1 MALMTTMRN
10 RMHIFLWAILILFIL
25 SISIGGLV
33 GGANIID
40 QLFGRVDP
48 STAIGVINGQKIS
61 PDDFSRAVSARLE
74 QVRASGREITDRDF
88 DQARKQVWD
97 GFIRE
102 ILISQSKEK
111 LEISATDKEVLFYL
125 QNIIPPYL
133 MYDPAF
139 QTNGKFDQAKY
150 DQAINYPSGNEWLQI
165 EQNVK
170 NEIIPEIKLREMV
183 TADIIISDEDVWEDY
198 IKQYVNYTIDGVHIT
213 TDAVKDDIEY
223 PSEEELFS
231 EYTEKID
238 DFERE
243 EMRNLEVVSWKK
255 KPSIEDSSR
264 ILDECQE
271 IIDSLNNGSD
281 FSELANIHSQDPH
294 NQVSPDSGIGG
305 DLGWV
310 EKGQF
315 VNKVLEQAAFD
326 AKSGDVVG
334 PVLSNQGYHII
345 KVNER
350 RNENDKE
357 KINVSHILL
366 KIEMGYNTNDA
377 LHQKST
383 RFSIHASNPKIGFS
397 AALDSHQVTTKKV
410 TNILDTTTTF
420 ENFGYFRQAV
430 RFAYNSKVKVNDVSE
445 SMKNDRYFIVAKLD
459 SVLPEGTKSFE
470 EVQNQIKNSIIQE
483 RQFAQTK
490 KLAEKLREELGKGST
505 FQQLKDNY
513 DNIDLIT
520 GDTKL
525 LKSSFQSLGK
535 SNYLVGAL
543 LSAKKGDIIGPLK
556 TPRGYGIVNIVD
568 ISPIDSSD
576 FEMKRD
582 VIYDNLS
589 SQKRNTNFQSWYQD
603 LLDKA
608 KIIDNR
614 KYYF

>member
-10 RMHIFLWAILILFIL
+10 RMHVFLWAILILFIL

-97 GFIRE
+97 DFIRE
-102 ILISQSKEK
+102 ILISQSIKK
-111 LEISATDKEVLFYL
+111 LEISATNQEVLFHL
-125 QNIIPPYL
+125 QNIPPPFL
-133 MYDPAF
+133 ISDPTF
-139 QTNGKFDQAKY
+139 QTNGEFDQAKY
-150 DQAINYPSGNEWLQI
+150 EEAINNPSGNEWTQI
-165 EQNVK
+165 EQFMK
-170 NEIIPEIKLREMV
+170 DTYIPNIKLQEMV
-183 TADIIISDEDVWEDY
+183 NADLIITNEDVWESY
-198 IKQYVNYTIDGVHIT
+198 IKQHVNYTIDGVHIT
-213 TDAVKDDIEY
+213 TNAVKDDVIE
-223 PSEEELFS
+223 PTEEELFN

-238 DFERE
+238 DFYRE
-243 EMRNLEVVSWKK
+243 EMRNLEVVSWEK
-255 KPSIEDSSR
+255 KPSSDDSSR
-264 ILDECQE
+264 VLDECQE
-271 IIDSLNNGSD
+271 IINQLNNGSD
-281 FSELANIHSQDPH
+281 FSELANTYTQDPG
-294 NQVSPDSGIGG
+294 NQVSPDSGRGG
-305 DLGWV
+305 DLGWFGR
-310 EKGQF
+310 GQMVKPF
-315 VNKVLEQAAFD
+315 EEAAFV
-326 AKSGDVVG
+326 AKAGDVVG
-334 PVLSNQGYHII
+334 PVLSRFGYHII
-345 KVNER
+345 NVNDR

-357 KINVSHILL
+357 EINASHILL
-366 KIEMGYNTNDA
+366 KIEMGPNANDA
-377 LHQKST
+377 LKRKST
-383 RFSIHASNPKIGFS
+383 LFSYDASDPKIGFP

-410 TNILDTTTTF
+410 TKILDETTTLQ
-420 ENFGYFRQAV
+420 NFGAFRQAV
-430 RFAYNSKVKVNDVSE
+430 RFAYNSEVNDVSDP
-445 SMKNDRYFIVAKLD
+445 MQNDQYFIVAKLD

-470 EVQNQIKNSIIQE
+470 EVQNQIKNSINQK
-483 RQFAQTK
+483 RQFSQAK
-490 KLAEKLREELGKGST
+490 KLADQLREELGKGST
-505 FQQLKDNY
+505 FQQLKDNFE
-513 DNIDLIT
+513 NIDLIT

-525 LKSSFQSLGK
+525 LIRSFQSLGK
-535 SNYLVGAL
+535 SNYFVGAL
-543 LSAKKGDIIGPLK
+543 ASANKGDIIGPLK

-603 LLDKA
+603 ILDEA

>member
-97 GFIRE
+97 DFIRE
-102 ILISQSKEK
+102 ILISQSIKK
-111 LEISATDKEVLFYL
+111 LEISATNQEVLFHL
-125 QNIIPPYL
+125 QNIPPPFL
-133 MYDPAF
+133 ISDPTF
-139 QTNGKFDQAKY
+139 QTNGEFDQAKY
-150 DQAINYPSGNEWLQI
+150 EEAINNPSGNEWTQI
-165 EQNVK
+165 EQFMK
-170 NEIIPEIKLREMV
+170 DTYIPNIKLQEMV
-183 TADIIISDEDVWEDY
+183 NADLIITNEDVWESY
-198 IKQYVNYTIDGVHIT
+198 IKQHVNYTIDGVHIT
-213 TDAVKDDIEY
+213 TNAVKDDVIE
-223 PSEEELFS
+223 PTEEELFN

-238 DFERE
+238 DFYRE
-243 EMRNLEVVSWKK
+243 EMRNLEVVSWEK
-255 KPSIEDSSR
+255 KPSSDDSSR
-264 ILDECQE
+264 VLDECQE
-271 IIDSLNNGSD
+271 IINQLNNGSD
-281 FSELANIHSQDPH
+281 FSELANTYTQDPG
-294 NQVSPDSGIGG
+294 NQVSPDSGRGG
-305 DLGWV
+305 DLGWFGR
-310 EKGQF
+310 GQMVKPF
-315 VNKVLEQAAFD
+315 EEAAFV
-326 AKSGDVVG
+326 AKAGDVVG
-334 PVLSNQGYHII
+334 PVLSRFGYHII
-345 KVNER
+345 NVNDR

-357 KINVSHILL
+357 EINASHILL
-366 KIEMGYNTNDA
+366 KIEMGPNANDA
-377 LHQKST
+377 LKRKST
-383 RFSIHASNPKIGFS
+383 LFSYDASDPKIGFP

-410 TNILDTTTTF
+410 TKILDETTTLQ
-420 ENFGYFRQAV
+420 NFGAFRQAV
-430 RFAYNSKVKVNDVSE
+430 RFAYNSEVNDVSDP
-445 SMKNDRYFIVAKLD
+445 MQNDQYFIVAKLD

-470 EVQNQIKNSIIQE
+470 EVQNQIKNSINQE
-483 RQFAQTK
+483 RQFAQAK
-490 KLAEKLREELGKGST
+490 KFADQLREELGKGST
-505 FQQLKDNY
+505 FQQLKDNFE
-513 DNIDLIT
+513 NIDLIT

-525 LKSSFQSLGK
+525 LIRSFQSLGK
-535 SNYLVGAL
+535 SNYFVGAL
-543 LSAKKGDIIGPLK
+543 ASANKGDIIGPLK
-556 TPRGYGIVNIVD
+556 TPRGYGIVNIID

-603 LLDKA
+603 LLDEA

>member
-10 RMHIFLWAILILFIL
+10 RMHVFLWAILILFIL

-97 GFIRE
+97 DFIRE
-102 ILISQSKEK
+102 ILISQSIKK
-111 LEISATDKEVLFYL
+111 LEISATNQEVLFHL
-125 QNIIPPYL
+125 QNIPPPFL
-133 MYDPAF
+133 ISDPTF
-139 QTNGKFDQAKY
+139 QTNGEFDQTKY
-150 DQAINYPSGNEWLQI
+150 EQAINNPNGNEWTQI
-165 EQNVK
+165 EQFMK
-170 NEIIPEIKLREMV
+170 DTYIPNIKLQEMV
-183 TADIIISDEDVWEDY
+183 NADLIITNEDVWESY
-198 IKQYVNYTIDGVHIT
+198 IKQHVNYTIDGVHIT
-213 TDAVKDDIEY
+213 TNAVKDDVIE
-223 PSEEELFS
+223 PTEEELFN

-238 DFERE
+238 DFYRE
-243 EMRNLEVVSWKK
+243 EMRNLEVVSWEK
-255 KPSIEDSSR
+255 KPSSDDSSR
-264 ILDECQE
+264 VLDECQE
-271 IIDSLNNGSD
+271 IINQLNNGSD
-281 FSELANIHSQDPH
+281 FSELANTYTQDPG
-294 NQVSPDSGIGG
+294 NQVSPDSGRGG
-305 DLGWV
+305 DLGWFGR
-310 EKGQF
+310 GQMVKPF
-315 VNKVLEQAAFD
+315 EEAAFV
-326 AKSGDVVG
+326 AKAGDVVG
-334 PVLSNQGYHII
+334 PVLSRFGYHII
-345 KVNER
+345 NVNDR

-357 KINVSHILL
+357 EINASHILL
-366 KIEMGYNTNDA
+366 KIEMGPNANDA
-377 LHQKST
+377 LKRKST
-383 RFSIHASNPKIGFS
+383 LFSYDASDPKIGFP

-410 TNILDTTTTF
+410 TKILDETTTLQ
-420 ENFGYFRQAV
+420 NFGAFRQAV
-430 RFAYNSKVKVNDVSE
+430 RFAYNSEVNDVSDP
-445 SMKNDRYFIVAKLD
+445 MQNDQYFIVAKLD

-470 EVQNQIKNSIIQE
+470 EVQNQIKNSINQK
-483 RQFAQTK
+483 RQFSQAK
-490 KLAEKLREELGKGST
+490 KLADQLREELGKGST
-505 FQQLKDNY
+505 FQQLKDNFE
-513 DNIDLIT
+513 NIDLIT

-525 LKSSFQSLGK
+525 LIRSFQSLGK
-535 SNYLVGAL
+535 SNYFVGAL
-543 LSAKKGDIIGPLK
+543 ASANKGDIIGPLK

-603 LLDKA
+603 LLDEA